1 MKVENKKL
9 NSIIKITKN
18 DYKEQLQIDAEN
30 CMMGKKK
37 KRKESTKKID
47 VTVCLK
53 KTIKN

>member
-18 DYKEQLQIDAEN
+18 DCKEQLQIDAEN

-37 KRKESTKKID
+37 KKKREYE
-47 VTVCLK
+47 
-53 KTIKN
+53 NN